1 MPRIP
6 AFVFAATL
14 AAWLAL
20 APPAVAGGVPDSPA
34 RPGSETARAEELLAS
49 NHALPPEK
57 DTVTDPT
64 APPASAGT
72 TASARPPTLPH
83 RALAGWVR
91 EETSLPEPRFS
102 LGRPFTEEYRQ
113 SPESTYLY
121 GSRGNGRYVLHT
133 GVDIMNPMGTPVRAL
148 ADGQVVY
155 AGNDSL
161 QLFGPRPDFYGNLVV
176 TRLDAEA
183 DAQPI
188 HVLFGHLD
196 KILVAQGQRVKAGD
210 LLGLVGMTGIAIG
223 PHLHLEIREG
233 DWRPYFTTRNPVL
246 WLSSL
251 PGRGTLAGKIVDES
265 GRPVAGER
273 LLIYRAEEPGR
284 LWRVVRTYLD
294 SPLIHS
300 DDGAAENFALPDM
313 PAGDYRIVAGRSGA
327 SVQIPVRIEPG
338 RLTFVEIKVRN
349 DG

>member
-6 AFVFAATL
+6 AYFFAATL
-14 AAWLAL
+14 AACLAL
-20 APPAVAGGVPDSPA
+20 APPAAAWGVADSPA
-34 RPGSETARAEELLAS
+34 RTGSETARAGDLSSSIHAS
-49 NHALPPEK
+49 PPEK

-64 APPASAGT
+64 APPAATGAA
-72 TASARPPTLPH
+72 ASARLPTLPH
-83 RALAGWVR
+83 KALAGWVR

-102 LGRPFTEEYRQ
+102 LARPFTAEYQQ

-133 GVDIMNPMGTPVRAL
+133 GVDIMNPMGTPVRSV

-183 DAQPI
+183 DAGPI

-196 KILVAQGQRVKAGD
+196 KILVAQGQQVKAGD
-210 LLGLVGMTGIAIG
+210 VLGLVGMTGIAIG

-233 DWRPYFTTRNPVL
+233 DWRTCYATRNPVL

-265 GRPVAGER
+265 GRPVSGER

-284 LWRVVRTYLD
+284 LWRVGRTYLD
-294 SPLIHS
+294 SPLIHG
-300 DDGAAENFALPDM
+300 DAGAAENFALPDM

-327 SVQIPVRIEPG
+327 TVQIPVRIEPG